1 MAKVQ
6 AYVSDEIVYKINKI
20 VERRRA
26 EGAKSTDVSFSSIS
40 TMLLELGLRVHEA
53 QMERKE
59 SAFNQAEFNKVL
71 LECAVKTQSTVAK
84 ILDLVENATSKK
96 AETENFITRFAKYYQ
111 SDFSLLIIYPF
122 KLVFNWLKKSS
133 IFSGVS
139 LYHLK
144 SSPFFL

>member
-40 TMLLELGLRVHEA
+40 TMLLELGLRVYEA

-84 ILDLVENATSKK
+84 ILGIESLSPHVSGNPKFQYANMVEDIRDKVSS
-96 AETENFITRFAKYYQ
+96 EMERFFPEN
-111 SDFSLLIIYPF
+111 DEE
-122 KLVFNWLKKSS
+122 
-133 IFSGVS
+133 
-139 LYHLK
+139 
-144 SSPFFL
+144 

>member
-6 AYVSDEIVYKINKI
+6 AYVSDEIVYKINEI

-40 TMLLELGLRVHEA
+40 TMLLELGLLVYEA

-84 ILDLVENATSKK
+84 ILGIESLSPHVSGNPKFEYANMVEDIREKVSS
-96 AETENFITRFAKYYQ
+96 EMERFFPEN
-111 SDFSLLIIYPF
+111 DED
-122 KLVFNWLKKSS
+122 
-133 IFSGVS
+133 
-139 LYHLK
+139 
-144 SSPFFL
+144 

>member
-26 EGAKSTDVSFSSIS
+26 AGAKSTDVSFSSIS

-84 ILDLVENATSKK
+84 ILGIESLSPHVSGNPKFEYANMVEDIRDKVSS
-96 AETENFITRFAKYYQ
+96 EMERFFPEN
-111 SDFSLLIIYPF
+111 DEE
-122 KLVFNWLKKSS
+122 
-133 IFSGVS
+133 
-139 LYHLK
+139 
-144 SSPFFL
+144 

>member
-84 ILDLVENATSKK
+84 ILGIESLSHHVSGNPKFEYANMVEDIRDKVSS
-96 AETENFITRFAKYYQ
+96 EMERFFPEN
-111 SDFSLLIIYPF
+111 DEE
-122 KLVFNWLKKSS
+122 
-133 IFSGVS
+133 
-139 LYHLK
+139 
-144 SSPFFL
+144 

>member
-40 TMLLELGLRVHEA
+40 TMLLELGLRVYET

-59 SAFNQAEFNKVL
+59 SAFNQTEFNKLL
-71 LECAVKTQSTVAK
+71 LECVVKTQSSVAK
-84 ILDLVENATSKK
+84 ILGIESLSTHVSGNPKFEYANMVEDIREKVSS
-96 AETENFITRFAKYYQ
+96 EMERFFPEN
-111 SDFSLLIIYPF
+111 DE
-122 KLVFNWLKKSS
+122 
-133 IFSGVS
+133 G
-139 LYHLK
+139 
-144 SSPFFL
+144 

>member
-1 MAKVQ
+1 

-84 ILDLVENATSKK
+84 ILGIESLSPHVSGNPKFEYANMVEDIRDKVSS
-96 AETENFITRFAKYYQ
+96 EMERFFPEN
-111 SDFSLLIIYPF
+111 DEE
-122 KLVFNWLKKSS
+122 
-133 IFSGVS
+133 
-139 LYHLK
+139 
-144 SSPFFL
+144 

>member
-59 SAFNQAEFNKVL
+59 SAFNQTEFNKLL
-71 LECAVKTQSTVAK
+71 LECVVKTQSSVAK
-84 ILDLVENATSKK
+84 ILGIESLSPHVSGNPKFEYANMVEDIREKVSS
-96 AETENFITRFAKYYQ
+96 EMERFFPKN
-111 SDFSLLIIYPF
+111 DEE
-122 KLVFNWLKKSS
+122 
-133 IFSGVS
+133 
-139 LYHLK
+139 
-144 SSPFFL
+144 

>member
-6 AYVSDEIVYKINKI
+6 AYVSDEIVYKINEI

-40 TMLLELGLRVHEA
+40 TMLLELGLRVYEA

-84 ILDLVENATSKK
+84 ILGIESLSPHVSGNPKFEYANMVEDIREKVSY
-96 AETENFITRFAKYYQ
+96 EMERFFPEN
-111 SDFSLLIIYPF
+111 DED
-122 KLVFNWLKKSS
+122 
-133 IFSGVS
+133 
-139 LYHLK
+139 
-144 SSPFFL
+144 

>member
-40 TMLLELGLRVHEA
+40 TMLLELGLRVYEA

-84 ILDLVENATSKK
+84 ILGIESLSPHVSGNPKFEYANMVEDIRDKVSS
-96 AETENFITRFAKYYQ
+96 EMERFFPKN
-111 SDFSLLIIYPF
+111 DEE
-122 KLVFNWLKKSS
+122 
-133 IFSGVS
+133 
-139 LYHLK
+139 
-144 SSPFFL
+144 

>member
-84 ILDLVENATSKK
+84 ILGIESLSPHVSGNPKFEYANMVEDIRDKVSS
-96 AETENFITRFAKYYQ
+96 EMERFFPEK
-111 SDFSLLIIYPF
+111 DEE
-122 KLVFNWLKKSS
+122 
-133 IFSGVS
+133 
-139 LYHLK
+139 
-144 SSPFFL
+144 

>member
-40 TMLLELGLRVHEA
+40 TMLLELGLRVYEA

-59 SAFNQAEFNKVL
+59 SAFNQTEFNKLL
-71 LECAVKTQSTVAK
+71 LECVVKTQSSVAK
-84 ILDLVENATSKK
+84 ILGIESLSPHVSGNPKFEYANMVEDIREKVSS
-96 AETENFITRFAKYYQ
+96 EMERFFPKN
-111 SDFSLLIIYPF
+111 DDE
-122 KLVFNWLKKSS
+122 
-133 IFSGVS
+133 
-139 LYHLK
+139 
-144 SSPFFL
+144 

>member
-40 TMLLELGLRVHEA
+40 TMLLELGLRVYEA

-59 SAFNQAEFNKVL
+59 SVFNQAEFNKVL

-84 ILDLVENATSKK
+84 ILGIESLSPHVSGNPKFEYANMVEDIRDKVSS
-96 AETENFITRFAKYYQ
+96 EMERFFPEN
-111 SDFSLLIIYPF
+111 DEE
-122 KLVFNWLKKSS
+122 
-133 IFSGVS
+133 
-139 LYHLK
+139 
-144 SSPFFL
+144 

>member
-1 MAKVQ
+1 MQ
-6 AYVSDEIVYKINKI
+6 AYVSDEIVYKINEI

-40 TMLLELGLRVHEA
+40 TMLLELGLRVYEA

-84 ILDLVENATSKK
+84 ILGIESLSPHVSGNPKFEYANMVEDIREKVSS
-96 AETENFITRFAKYYQ
+96 EMERFFPEN
-111 SDFSLLIIYPF
+111 DEE
-122 KLVFNWLKKSS
+122 
-133 IFSGVS
+133 
-139 LYHLK
+139 
-144 SSPFFL
+144 

>member
-40 TMLLELGLRVHEA
+40 TMLLELGLRVYEA

-59 SAFNQAEFNKVL
+59 SAFNQAELNKVL

-84 ILDLVENATSKK
+84 ILGIESLSPHVSGNPKFEYANMVEDIRDKVSS
-96 AETENFITRFAKYYQ
+96 EMERFFPEN
-111 SDFSLLIIYPF
+111 DEE
-122 KLVFNWLKKSS
+122 
-133 IFSGVS
+133 
-139 LYHLK
+139 
-144 SSPFFL
+144 

>member
-6 AYVSDEIVYKINKI
+6 AYDSDEIVYKINKI

-40 TMLLELGLRVHEA
+40 TMLLELGLRVYEA

-84 ILDLVENATSKK
+84 ILGIESLSPHVSGNPKFEYANMVEDIRDKVSS
-96 AETENFITRFAKYYQ
+96 EMERFFPEN
-111 SDFSLLIIYPF
+111 DEE
-122 KLVFNWLKKSS
+122 
-133 IFSGVS
+133 
-139 LYHLK
+139 
-144 SSPFFL
+144 